1 MIAYLNQIDTQLFLF
16 LNSLHSPFFDP
27 VMVFIT
33 GKFSWIPFYLFLIIL
48 IIKQYKWQSV
58 MILLFV
64 ALLITVS
71 DQVSVK
77 AFKYV
82 FERPRPCHEA
92 DLQSM
97 IHLPTGNCGGAFGFI
112 SSHAANAFALAGFLF
127 LLLRRHFSW
136 IGIVLFSY
144 AGIVS
149 YSRIYLGVHYPG
161 DVIVGGLVGTVIS
174 VAIWYLYELMQ
185 QYICPKRC

>member
-1 MIAYLNQIDTQLFLF
+1 
-16 LNSLHSPFFDP
+16 
-27 VMVFIT
+27 
-33 GKFSWIPFYLFLIIL
+33 
-48 IIKQYKWQSV
+48 

-97 IHLPTGNCGGAFGFI
+97 IYLPTGNCGGAFGFI

-127 LLLRRHFSW
+127 LLLRRQFSW
-136 IGIVLFSY
+136 IGIVMFSY

-161 DVIVGGLVGTVIS
+161 DVIAGGLVGIVIS

-185 QYICPKRC
+185 RYICPKRC